1 MNEFKER
8 DGIRFSQIPLNHK
21 KGTVSRQ
28 TVNPRGSSNTT
39 MPLYKN
45 KLIMKEK
52 GCIVGV
58 KQRLEQAISSTGNS
72 LMGPTKE
79 TAIEATTKI
88 ITRGRCS
95 DGGGTGNGNSCDILD
110 RNRLL
115 VVVLFAGRS

>member
-1 MNEFKER
+1 MNEFKEI
-8 DGIRFSQIPLNHK
+8 DKIRFSQIPLNNK

-58 KQRLEQAISSTGNS
+58 KTTLRTGHFVDGQFFDEPDQGDRHRGHHQDYYPWS
-72 LMGPTKE
+72 L
-79 TAIEATTKI
+79 
-88 ITRGRCS
+88 
-95 DGGGTGNGNSCDILD
+95 
-110 RNRLL
+110 
-115 VVVLFAGRS
+115 

>member
-1 MNEFKER
+1 
-8 DGIRFSQIPLNHK
+8 
-21 KGTVSRQ
+21 
-28 TVNPRGSSNTT
+28 
-39 MPLYKN
+39 
-45 KLIMKEK
+45 MKEK

-58 KQRLEQAISSTGNS
+58 KHRLEQAISSTGNS

-95 DGGGTGNGNSCDILD
+95 DGGCTGNGNSCDILD